1 MEDRL
6 LLGIL
11 EWKIAEMGCINL
23 VMNETTEIM
32 IMEMDDLQ
40 HAQLKQ
46 VGRVCLEIQVI
57 DINRRDLRSHLL
69 L

>member
-1 MEDRL
+1 MEGRL

-11 EWKIAEMGCINL
+11 ERKIAEMDCINL
-23 VMNETTEIM
+23 AMSETTAIM
-32 IMEMDDLQ
+32 IVEMDDLQ
-40 HAQLKQ
+40 RAQLKQ